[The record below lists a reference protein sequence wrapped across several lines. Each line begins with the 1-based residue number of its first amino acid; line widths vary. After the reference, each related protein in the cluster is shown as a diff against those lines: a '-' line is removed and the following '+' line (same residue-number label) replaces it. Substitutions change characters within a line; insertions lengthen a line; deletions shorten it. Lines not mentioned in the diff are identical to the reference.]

1 MKQTTIDKVKVS
13 TNLFEL
19 NQIETFGINSHN
31 KQPNQPISQNI
42 CCFLANGEPIPAQN
56 IYVHS
61 ETLPYH
67 LNIRPSIQG
76 VPTAW
81 IEFNPNKIGLG
92 LYESVLKIDND
103 LKQNHK
109 FEFDFSSSTLSRL
122 DIANDNEMKHLAKFY
137 KEPKTHL
144 AKTRYYKDKNEY
156 PNSLLYK
163 NTKWQVCDYDKGKK
177 NQMDDG
183 TKNPQSTNFL
193 RSEIRLMSP
202 QYITKHLG
210 FNNLETL
217 YELNKPELFKVYVD
231 TQNKFLKELVDL
243 SKTQPMEDVSNVLEL
258 MPELMQIRN
267 KKQRIWTFV
276 GTSLDSMSTL
286 NLRHTYIE
294 ALHEY
299 IETIEWKSKQAKSN
313 FKNRELKTL
322 DEVLR
327 ESNLIQTKRSK
338 KVEQSLND
346 RIQEY
351 QYKFLTA

>member
-1 MKQTTIDKVKVS
+1 MNQITIDKVKVS

-42 CCFLANGEPIPAQN
+42 CCFLANGQPIQAQN
-56 IYVHS
+56 IYVQS

-67 LNIRPSIQG
+67 LNIRPTQQG
-76 VPTAW
+76 IPTAW
-81 IEFNPNKIGLG
+81 IEFNPNKVSGD
-92 LYESVLKIDND
+92 LYQSVLSIEKD
-103 LKQNHK
+103 LKTNHK
-109 FEFDFSSSTLSRL
+109 FEFDFSSSRLSRL
-122 DIANDNEMKHLAKFY
+122 DIAKDSEMKHLAKFY

-144 AKTRYYKDKNEY
+144 AKTRYYQDKNEY

-177 NQMDDG
+177 NQMDEG
-183 TKNPQSTNFL
+183 TKNPQSTNML

-202 QYITKHLG
+202 QYIQKHIG

-217 YELNKPELFKVYVD
+217 FELDKTELQKVYVN

-243 SKTQPMEDVSNVLEL
+243 SKTKPMEDISNVLEL
-258 MPELMQIRN
+258 MPVLMQIRN
-267 KKQRIWTFV
+267 KRQRIWTFV
-276 GTSLDSMSTL
+276 GTSLDSMNIL

-299 IETIEWKSKQAKSN
+299 IETQEWKSKQAKSN

-327 ESNLIQTKRSK
+327 ESNLIQTKRNK
-338 KVEQSLND
+338 NIEQSLND
-346 RIQEY
+346 RISEY
-351 QYKFLTA
+351 KYKFLTA